1 MKKTV
6 KILLVAI
13 IAVLILLCG
22 REVKAAV
29 KPEFWL
35 IDLPENLFTKDETT
49 IEGTDDKLTN
59 VNVTVTLT
67 KNLIDTILSDKPG
80 DAVNT
85 ANLGTF
91 YFKLHC
97 DSATNFQIKNGSD
110 VNSVRNSF
118 KTSTNASDFTN
129 QWGDGWMTFLKIQYS
144 NDGSSWALLTGDGNG
159 TKTIGDAIKEKLT
172 LDDKTLEY
180 GKNYRFIMNDSTRV
194 FGWSY
199 LEGGVQKYEFAK
211 ITNTLN
217 FPVSAT
223 TASGEVYYPTLK
235 EAVQGATSDTGISKI
250 TVNGKETVS
259 ENIDLPANVTLEVGA
274 KGSITVKSGVIIRD
288 SAGEKVEGAGITYK
302 KVSSSSSSST
312 TKYEFI
318 EGQNSEYTLSSGA
331 NLTFKTN
338 GEFKYFKTV
347 YVDEKEL
354 SKDKYEVKEG
364 STIITLASNYLDT
377 LGEGKHEIKVSYTN
391 GKEALTSFNIKGA
404 ESNANVNNNI
414 NTKDEL
420 DNSPQTGDEIYLAV
434 GVLTLIAILNV
445 VYLVYMKKR

>member
-6 KILLVAI
+6 KILFVAI
-13 IAVLILLCG
+13 IAILILLCG

-35 IDLPENLFTKDETT
+35 IDLPENLLTKEETT
-49 IEGTDDKLTN
+49 IEGTDEKLTN

-118 KTSTNASDFTN
+118 KTSTNAPDFTN

-235 EAVQGATSDTGISKI
+235 EAVQGATLDTGISKI

-302 KVSSSSSSST
+302 KASSSSNKNPD
-312 TKYEFI
+312 TKYEFTK
-318 EGQNSEYTLSSGA
+318 GQNSEYTLSSGE
-331 NLTFKTN
+331 NLEFRTN
-338 GEFKYFKTV
+338 GEFKYFKAV
-347 YVDEKEL
+347 YVDGKEL

-377 LGEGKHEIKVSYTN
+377 LSEGKYEIKVSYTN
-391 GKEALTSFNIKGA
+391 GKEVLTDFNIKREA
-404 ESNANVNNNI
+404 
-414 NTKDEL
+414 KDVLKGEL

-445 VYLVYMKKR
+445 AYFVYMKKR

>member
-1 MKKTV
+1 MKKTL
-6 KILLVAI
+6 KILLIAI

-35 IDLPENLFTKDETT
+35 INLPENLFTTEETT
-49 IEGTDDKLTN
+49 VESSDDKLTN

-97 DSATNFQIKNGSD
+97 DSSDKFQIKNGAD
-110 VNSVRNSF
+110 VNSVKSSF
-118 KTSTNASDFTN
+118 KTSTNESDFTN
-129 QWGDGWMTFLKIQYS
+129 QWGDGWMTFLRIQYS
-144 NDGSSWALLTGDGNG
+144 NDGSTWVLLTGDGNG

-180 GKNYRFIMNDSTRV
+180 GKNYRFIMNDASRV

-199 LEGGVQKYEFAK
+199 LEEGVQKYEFAK

-223 TASGEVYYPTLK
+223 TDSGEVYYPTLK
-235 EAVQGATSDTGISKI
+235 EAVEGATLDTGISKI

-259 ENIDLPANVTLEVGA
+259 ENINLPANVTLEVGA
-274 KGSITVKSGVIIRD
+274 KGSIIVKPGVTIKD

-302 KVSSSSSSST
+302 KASSSSSTST

-318 EGQNSEYTLSSGA
+318 QGQNSEYTLSSGA
-331 NLTFKTN
+331 SLTFKTN
-338 GEFKYFKTV
+338 GEFNYFKTV
-347 YVDEKEL
+347 FVDGKEL
-354 SKDKYEVKEG
+354 SKDKYELKEG

-377 LGEGKHEIKVSYTN
+377 LSEGKHEIKVSYTN
-391 GKEALTSFNIKGA
+391 GKEVVTNFNIKRA
-404 ESNANVNNNI
+404 ENSANVNNNT
-414 NTKDEL
+414 NTKGEL
-420 DNSPQTGDEIYLAV
+420 DNSPQTRDEIYLAV
-434 GVLTLIAILNV
+434 GILTLVIVLNIA
-445 VYLVYMKKR
+445 YFVYMKKR